1 MMDYTEM
8 ITNATDG
15 NIDNILK
22 QMMEEQLGDT
32 SNNARKSVLENG
44 SLKKFKSEYDT
55 TYHLLIPQE
64 IAIPI
69 NMVTGK
75 PDETYN
81 ADNPFI
87 LKCAVSDAVQIL
99 RTAAKSNDALR
110 NYLNTT
116 MGVDDAFYDF
126 EKISTKLSH
135 DKVLKFKSSF
145 GRTVI
150 YAHPVQMVHFPSEGT
165 TFGYKIRSYAKFN
178 ESGQLIDNSPAT
190 QISKLETKLLAHRE
204 QKLRE
209 EEKAKGTA
217 ADEIKLKCRELR
229 KARFLSEPYVASVM
243 QICVLQCDSSGIKD
257 TEVKDIKSKKS
268 VVSNMRWTRMK
279 TDSLKKLDKMVGNPI
294 SDKYDD
300 FLEVIW
306 ALGPEGQ
313 AQEARTTVEPIE
325 CGSDRMFC
333 APNTDGKI
341 ILDREILEE
350 AYREYRNTEEK
361 WSERQ
366 YLKLPDFREKPI
378 EEIRSLM
385 RTDISH
391 YREELEQSDVIETF
405 QDILADIGTAIV
417 DSAITKASMGMLP
430 STDVSDIEKEV
441 SADSV
446 PEEDKEYTEEFKMSS
461 GEDLSAALNIDDDDE

>member
-1 MMDYTEM
+1 MDYTE
-8 ITNATDG
+8 TLLNSTG
-15 NIDNILK
+15 NIDDILK
-22 QMMEEQLGDT
+22 QMMEEQLGEC
-32 SNNARKSVLENG
+32 SNNARKSVMENG
-44 SLKKFKSEYDT
+44 SLKKFKPEYDST
-55 TYHLLIPQE
+55 THILIPQE
-64 IAIPI
+64 LAVPI
-69 NMVTGK
+69 NLSTGK
-75 PDETYN
+75 PDERYN
-81 ADNPFI
+81 NDNPFI
-87 LKCAVSDAVQIL
+87 FKCAISDAVTIM
-99 RTAAKSNDALR
+99 RKAAKDNEALR
-110 NYLNTT
+110 KYLNTT
-116 MGVDDAFYDF
+116 MSVDDAFYEFDNLD
-126 EKISTKLSH
+126 KRLSH
-135 DKVLKFKSSF
+135 DKVLKFKSAF
-145 GRTVI
+145 GRTTL
-150 YAHPVQMVHFPSEGT
+150 YAHAIHAVHFPSEGRDYA
-165 TFGYKIRSYAKFN
+165 YKIRSNAQIN
-178 ESGQLIDNSPAT
+178 ESGQVIGDDILT
-190 QISKLETKLLAHRE
+190 KYSKLETKLGAHRE
-204 QKLRE
+204 KKLRE

-217 ADEIKLKCRELR
+217 ADEIKLKCKELR

-257 TEVKDIKSKKS
+257 SEVKDIKSKKS

-279 TDSLKKLDKMVGNPI
+279 TDSLKKLDKMIGNPI

-313 AQEARTTVEPIE
+313 AQDARTTVEPVE

-385 RTDISH
+385 RTDISQ